1 MDDCSDILFYFLLL
15 FAFQAMTIMICL
27 MAISLLPIV
36 AIIYLIIGLIFKVT
50 FPYMGP
56 TLWFIS
62 LYLIAGL
69 DIADLVHDKKY
80 LVIVII
86 VELFLIV
93 CTHLVHAN
101 NAIFYMTILTYGLYV
116 GSFISSFFMRK
127 SVTVCKTIEFVV
139 AIFTMGILV
148 EFLEDILVK
157 DYSRLKGH
165 GILPTICSYIVF
177 CMANVLLANE
187 ILSCFQRFK
196 PLSFFE
202 CLPYEIAIAVIIS
215 LPETIISLKFE

>member
-1 MDDCSDILFYFLLL
+1 MDDCSDILSYFLLL
-15 FAFQAMTIMICL
+15 FVFQAMAIMICL
-27 MAISLLPIV
+27 VAISLLPIL

-56 TLWFIS
+56 ALWFIS
-62 LYLIAGL
+62 LYLIAGME
-69 DIADLVHDKKY
+69 IADLVHDKKY

-101 NAIFYMTILTYGLYV
+101 NAIFYMTILTYGLYF

-165 GILPTICSYIVF
+165 GILPIICSYIVF

-202 CLPYEIAIAVIIS
+202 CLPYEIAIAAIIS
-215 LPETIISLKFE
+215 LPETIVSLKFE